1 MPPAPAATPEPWFEA
16 RLAHA
21 EPGRR
26 VVEASAWLSGS
37 CLGRSLGEAADA
49 ETAEDRALT
58 RLQLRLGL
66 QLADQAIQVSVAA
79 AGPDPAPTAPAAAR
93 TMAPAP
99 VRIQPAE
106 VAAPVRD
113 QPPTQET
120 LFESGHTSPAQGMHP
135 PETPEPH
142 PWPAEQAA
150 AVAEPTRDPDDWS
163 DELAELEIQLARLQ
177 WDRNLESV
185 YLQRAF
191 GHPSRSRITSYTDLL
206 AYVRALRLLP
216 MDSTPQSAPVP
227 LRRRDLL
234 SQCDELLASL
244 RWDASRGRQLL
255 EEQFQLTSR
264 QQLSDEQLLQF
275 NMLLEEQ
282 LINAG
287 SAPAAAANPG

>member
-1 MPPAPAATPEPWFEA
+1 MPPAPDATPEPWFEA

-21 EPGRR
+21 EQGRR

-37 CLGRSLGEAADA
+37 CLGRSLGEAVDA
-49 ETAEDRALT
+49 ETAEDRAMT
-58 RLQLRLGL
+58 RLRLRLGL
-66 QLADQAIQVSVAA
+66 KDQAVQVSLTAA
-79 AGPDPAPTAPAAAR
+79 ALAPTAQAAR
-93 TMAPAP
+93 PMAPAP

-106 VAAPVRD
+106 IAAPALD
-113 QPPTQET
+113 QGPTQET
-120 LFESGHTSPAQGMHP
+120 LFEGGGTRPDHGMQP
-135 PETPEPH
+135 PEPPEPH
-142 PWPAEQAA
+142 PWPAEQPA
-150 AVAEPTRDPDDWS
+150 AVAEPARDPDDWS

-177 WDRNLESV
+177 WDRNQESI

-191 GHPSRSRITSYTDLL
+191 GHPSRSRITTYTDLL

-216 MDSTPQSAPVP
+216 MDSTPERASVP

-244 RWDASRGRQLL
+244 RWDAGRGRQLL

-287 SAPAAAANPG
+287 SAPAAVASPG